1 MDKHDMR
8 TEEPGKR
15 FLGCGRAALYR
26 DALRPGET
34 LLEEGRFVY
43 AAAAD
48 FFCTGCEGAGCTF
61 CKFDGRRSAQ
71 RQVSEKKRARA
82 ASRESRKETS
92 TECSKHPRQPVV
104 TDARGVKRFKQNAIV
119 RELLDRATAAGI
131 MDMNAIA
138 LMNFSDEDQQQF
150 AQLIGYSVSG
160 YSGLSYAGEQDG
172 CRCDVH
178 KAVRAARAR

>member
-1 MDKHDMR
+1 MGKRDVPA
-8 TEEPGKR
+8 EEPGKR
-15 FLGCGRAALYR
+15 FLGCGRAARYR

-71 RQVSEKKRARA
+71 RQVSEKKRARRP
-82 ASRESRKETS
+82 SRGETS
-92 TECSKHPRQPVV
+92 MGCAKHPRQPVI
-104 TDARGVKRFKQNAIV
+104 TDGHGIKRFKQNAIV
-119 RELLDRATAAGI
+119 RELLDRAIAAGI

-160 YSGLSYAGEQDG
+160 YSELSYAGEQDG

-178 KAVRAARAR
+178 KAMRAERAR

>member
-1 MDKHDMR
+1 MGKRDVPA
-8 TEEPGKR
+8 EEPGKR
-15 FLGCGRAALYR
+15 FLGCGRAARYR

-48 FFCTGCEGAGCTF
+48 FFCTGCEGAGCNF

-71 RQVSEKKRARA
+71 RQASEKKRARVA
-82 ASRESRKETS
+82 ARESRKETS
-92 TECSKHPRQPVV
+92 MECSKHPRQPVV
-104 TDARGVKRFKQNAIV
+104 TDARGVKRFKRNAIV
-119 RELLDRATAAGI
+119 RELLDRATAARI
-131 MDMNAIA
+131 MDMDAIA

-160 YSGLSYAGEQDG
+160 YSELPYAGEQDG
-172 CRCDVH
+172 CQCDVH
-178 KAVRAARAR
+178 KAMRAERAR